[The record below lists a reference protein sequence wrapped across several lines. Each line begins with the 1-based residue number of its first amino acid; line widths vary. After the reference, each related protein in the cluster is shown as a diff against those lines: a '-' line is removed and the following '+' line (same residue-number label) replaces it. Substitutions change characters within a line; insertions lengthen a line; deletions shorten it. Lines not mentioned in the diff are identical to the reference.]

1 MQSTPSVPDSSV
13 SSTIIRTGS
22 DGRLRF
28 TPDQRQALLDA
39 YDSSGMSAMAFARG
53 QGVHYSTF
61 IAWLRKVPVGTSG
74 TFADIPAFLTA
85 IRAAASPDTEPAGG
99 LFMLADPAATPV
111 IPSAS
116 PANTCVR
123 LSVCG

>member
-13 SSTIIRTGS
+13 SSTIIRTGI

-39 YDSSGMSAMAFARG
+39 YDSSGTTAMAFARG

-61 IAWLRKVPVGTSG
+61 IAWLRKRREHPGMPEASAHA
-74 TFADIPAFLTA
+74 FA
-85 IRAAASPDTEPAGG
+85 E
-99 LFMLADPAATPV
+99 V
-111 IPSAS
+111 
-116 PANTCVR
+116 
-123 LSVCG
+123 